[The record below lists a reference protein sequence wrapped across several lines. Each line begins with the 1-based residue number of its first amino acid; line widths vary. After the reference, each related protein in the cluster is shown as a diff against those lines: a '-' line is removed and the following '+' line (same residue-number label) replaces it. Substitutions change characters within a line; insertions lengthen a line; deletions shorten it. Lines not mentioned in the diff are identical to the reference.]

1 MRYTHI
7 ISNTLKY
14 AMAAILLLS
23 INILHAADL
32 DQESTQVFGD
42 YTVHYTAFNS
52 TFIQPDIAAH
62 YGITRG
68 KNQTLINISVHDK
81 TGKAVDAKLDAYA
94 QNLMQQKKPL
104 TFKTITEQ
112 AAIYSI
118 APLRI
123 TNEEVFNFHITVTPP
138 QATPF
143 TLKFTRKLYA
153 EP

>member
-1 MRYTHI
+1 MFYAHTF
-7 ISNTLKY
+7 ISTLKY
-14 AMAAILLLS
+14 AMVAIVLLCVNRLY
-23 INILHAADL
+23 AADL

-138 QATPF
+138 QSKPF
-143 TLKFTRKLYA
+143 TLKFTRKLYV